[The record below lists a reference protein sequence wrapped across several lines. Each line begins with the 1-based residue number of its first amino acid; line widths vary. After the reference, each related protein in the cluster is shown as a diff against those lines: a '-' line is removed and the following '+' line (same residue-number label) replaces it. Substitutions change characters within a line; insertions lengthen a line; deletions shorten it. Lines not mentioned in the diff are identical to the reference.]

1 MRAHHSRASGVCR
14 AQYGQQSGRDGDDN
28 IQVGISNFPIK
39 GRSGGKRASLLF
51 YSFNGRAG
59 ERGSFKL
66 YHPTNIFF
74 SFFFFFPDLYTQCLD
89 YLFEPRLLLRARIF
103 GGRKE

>member
-66 YHPTNIFF
+66 NHPTNIFF
-74 SFFFFFPDLYTQCLD
+74 FL
-89 YLFEPRLLLRARIF
+89 LFLLS
-103 GGRKE
+103 